1 MHWTC
6 LADEPRTEFLKHALR
21 REQNAQQ
28 AVRVLWIVGRMSF
41 ILMQRNRVGN
51 FLRFRI
57 DLHRNADSAQ
67 HGKQFAIERGDR
79 FWSKGERAIITV
91 GHSQLKPV
99 IEEIELDFKRAVLIR
114 NR

>member
-1 MHWTC
+1 MHRAD
-6 LADEPRTEFLKHALR
+6 LANKSRTEFLEHAIY
-21 REQNAQQ
+21 REQNSPQ

-57 DLHRNADSAQ
+57 DLHRNADLAQ
-67 HGKQFAIERGDR
+67 HGEQFAIERRHR
-79 FWSKGERAIITV
+79 FWSKGERAINTV

-99 IEEIELDFKRAVLIR
+99 IDEIELDFKRAVLIR